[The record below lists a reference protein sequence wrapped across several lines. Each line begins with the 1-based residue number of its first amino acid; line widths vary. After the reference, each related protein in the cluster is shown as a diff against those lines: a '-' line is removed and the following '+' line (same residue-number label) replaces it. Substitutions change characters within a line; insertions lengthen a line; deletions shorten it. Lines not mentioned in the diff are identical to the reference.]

1 MKKTNRVKNLFKNMA
16 IVVLISIILYII
28 KNVYFH
34 KRPIIEGFGQDFSD
48 YQKKALSLKI
58 QKFTNDSIKS
68 TFGEYVNIYKDQVA
82 HDNQNSSSN
91 EQKESTASG
100 SMANVENKLIENLGQ
115 SSYNKLKTAIED
127 DKQGSYYKWKNA
139 NRQDPN
145 EDDLQ
150 KLKAIFKKIDDLYK
164 QMPRPES
171 TVE

>member
-1 MKKTNRVKNLFKNMA
+1 MKKSKKGKKLFKNIA

-28 KNVYFH
+28 KNVYFY
-34 KRPIIEGFGQDFSD
+34 KKPIIEGFGKDFSD

-58 QKFTNDSIKS
+58 QKFTSDSIKS
-68 TFGEYVNIYKDQVA
+68 TFGEYVNIYKDQVV

-115 SSYNKLKTAIED
+115 SSYNKLKTAIEE
-127 DKQGSYYKWKNA
+127 DKKGSYYKWKNA
-139 NRQDPN
+139 NQEDPN
-145 EDDLQ
+145 ENDLQ

-164 QMPRPES
+164 QMPLPES
-171 TVE
+171 TVK